1 LYVANHTACGRL
13 AILDAISGSRESP
26 LLAATHWFTCDR
38 GSLKN
43 TVVAADADRDA
54 DGDLD
59 LDGDLDALP

>member
-1 LYVANHTACGRL
+1 
-13 AILDAISGSRESP
+13 
-26 LLAATHWFTCDR
+26 LAATHWFTCDR

-43 TVVAADADRDA
+43 AVVAADADRDA